1 MGTPSVSDDERL
13 RRKNMVESVLRDGY
27 PPMGVQGKKGSCVSE
42 AAKRLGVPR
51 GTINSWLIAEEG
63 LKATSQKNFV
73 PDWSLYV
80 ADPMV
85 VSKKVDRPTPTV
97 DDRIR
102 ERRLEQE
109 IASLKKREKDLL
121 DQVITLQDVRG
132 TIMNLADA
140 LEAPAIIQPAP
151 GSKRGGKR
159 TAILHISDVHCGES
173 VDLYEMDGLNSYSG
187 EICKARMHRL
197 FQKTAS
203 LLTEHWSGD
212 PVEEIVICLGGDMI
226 DGNLREESRRGGA
239 MPVVESAKLISE
251 LTAGG
256 IKFLHEEVRVPI
268 RVYTSPGNHGR
279 LSLKPHVNEGAIDN
293 WDMMISWSIEKIL
306 GKQDWVKF
314 YYTGSGEA
322 LYNVYGWWFLLQH
335 GHEGVGGTGGLY
347 GPVYKQVRGMYRT
360 HQSYGRRGRGFH
372 YVLEGHNH
380 TSVKIPFGFANGSV
394 VGYSP
399 YSARALKADPSPA
412 SQNLL
417 TVEERLGV
425 IAWNELF
432 LGVPEEGTLY
442 EPPRDRGRPSWQAGD
457 ACAGWRRPLMMIG
470 LTGARNVGKSTVAN
484 MLVESFG
491 FRRIHAFDGGKAAT
505 VAYFIHLG
513 ATSIEANEMVY
524 GSLKD
529 LSSDILPGRASPRFF
544 MEKFGRFM
552 GTTLGPDWTLGAEIS
567 RHRRADPSSKL
578 IAESLVYESDLF
590 RSAGGIIVRVERP
603 GHVGPVGCESD
614 SFQAGIVEDHRL
626 INGGSLTELRKAV
639 SDLVHKVER

>member
-1 MGTPSVSDDERL
+1 
-13 RRKNMVESVLRDGY
+13 
-27 PPMGVQGKKGSCVSE
+27 MGVPLTDQQCRE
-42 AAKRLGVPR
+42 AVEVFRKFRSKTAASLALAIARSTMANRLNEAQRRGFITAKEMAEPN
-51 GTINSWLIAEEG
+51 INKSAEILERE
-63 LKATSQKNFV
+63 AKN
-73 PDWSLYV
+73 
-80 ADPMV
+80 AAAIEHEI
-85 VSKKVDRPTPTV
+85 KEARAAEPTV

-109 IASLKKREKDLL
+109 VAALKRRERDLL

-140 LEAPAIIQPAP
+140 LEAPAIILPAP
-151 GSKRGGKR
+151 GSKKGGKR

-187 EICKARMHRL
+187 AICKARMNRL

-239 MPVVESAKLISE
+239 MPVVESAKLVSE

-256 IKFLHEEVRVPI
+256 IKFLHEQVGVPI

-335 GHEGVGGTGGLY
+335 GHEGVGGSGGLY

-432 LGVPEEGTLY
+432 LGAPEEGTLY
-442 EPPRDRGRPSWQAGD
+442 EPPVIEEGRLGKPVMRVRAG
-457 ACAGWRRPLMMIG
+457 
-470 LTGARNVGKSTVAN
+470 
-484 MLVESFG
+484 
-491 FRRIHAFDGGKAAT
+491 
-505 VAYFIHLG
+505 
-513 ATSIEANEMVY
+513 
-524 GSLKD
+524 
-529 LSSDILPGRASPRFF
+529 AS
-544 MEKFGRFM
+544 
-552 GTTLGPDWTLGAEIS
+552 
-567 RHRRADPSSKL
+567 
-578 IAESLVYESDLF
+578 
-590 RSAGGIIVRVERP
+590 RS
-603 GHVGPVGCESD
+603 
-614 SFQAGIVEDHRL
+614 
-626 INGGSLTELRKAV
+626 
-639 SDLVHKVER
+639 

>member
-1 MGTPSVSDDERL
+1 MGTPALSDVESE
-13 RRKNMVESVLRDGY
+13 RRKAAVEAALREWFTPRDITG
-27 PPMGVQGKKGSCVSE
+27 GKGSSITE
-42 AAKRLGVPR
+42 SAKRLGIGR
-51 GTINSWLIAEEG
+51 GAMHSWIISQDGLKSTHKKNFSPDWTIYQPPALIAPEIVE
-63 LKATSQKNFV
+63 KAQ
-73 PDWSLYV
+73 
-80 ADPMV
+80 A
-85 VSKKVDRPTPTV
+85 TV

-109 IASLKKREKDLL
+109 LAALKRHQKDLL
-121 DQVITLQDVRG
+121 DQVISLQDVRG
-132 TIMNLADA
+132 TIMNLAEA
-140 LEAPAIIQPAP
+140 LEAPAIIRPVP
-151 GSKRGGKR
+151 GSRKGGKR
-159 TAILHISDVHCGES
+159 IAILHISDVHCGES

-187 EICKARMHRL
+187 EICKARMNRL

-212 PVEEIVICLGGDMI
+212 PVEEIVVCLGGDMI

-256 IKFLHEEVRVPI
+256 IKFLHEQVGVPI

-293 WDMMISWSIEKIL
+293 WDIMISWSIEKIL
-306 GKQDWVKF
+306 GNQDWVKF

-322 LYNVYGWWFLLQH
+322 LFNVYGWWFLLQH

-432 LGVPEEGTLY
+432 LGAPQEGTLY
-442 EPPRDRGRPSWQAGD
+442 EPPVIEEGRLGKPVMRVRA
-457 ACAGWRRPLMMIG
+457 
-470 LTGARNVGKSTVAN
+470 TG
-484 MLVESFG
+484 
-491 FRRIHAFDGGKAAT
+491 
-505 VAYFIHLG
+505 
-513 ATSIEANEMVY
+513 
-524 GSLKD
+524 
-529 LSSDILPGRASPRFF
+529 
-544 MEKFGRFM
+544 
-552 GTTLGPDWTLGAEIS
+552 
-567 RHRRADPSSKL
+567 
-578 IAESLVYESDLF
+578 
-590 RSAGGIIVRVERP
+590 ER
-603 GHVGPVGCESD
+603 
-614 SFQAGIVEDHRL
+614 
-626 INGGSLTELRKAV
+626 T
-639 SDLVHKVER
+639 